1 MVLGQVQ
8 VLGMYTAAGGTQPS
22 QSKNEDF
29 FKLEQKNYVCIPPH
43 AHWDLQIT
51 QPVIAPI

>member
-1 MVLGQVQ
+1 MGQVQ
-8 VLGMYTAAGGTQPS
+8 VLGMYTEEGGTQPS